1 MPAAT
6 RDKVSTGLLY
16 SVVSAADDSVVIIQL
31 AGTSV
36 ANAATTQA
44 NPAAGPRMWDNFF
57 GVLGVTASGGSYQVT
72 LWGQVNG
79 MSYQLADAFTGRDNV
94 GSPATVGNIPFVNR
108 TNTPYMPAPTH
119 IFLDET
125 AAGNLSG
132 EARFIGKSYRGFY
145 PGRATSGDRVIEG
158 RLLGSTAYQGGTNPT
173 FFNVALSDNPAATA
187 GGAAGARTAGSG
199 RIRVWDKL
207 CAYANV
213 TGQSG
218 ASQQLFL
225 IGTVGGWGSDTNGTT
240 VEIARTPV
248 FSGVTKIA
256 FQMTGG
262 AAINPTH
269 IIYKAVGVSANAT
282 FHVDFMGKAGR
293 GQRIGGR

>member
-1 MPAAT
+1 MPSF
-6 RDKVSTGLLY
+6 RDKVSEGSLY
-16 SVVSAADDSVVIIQL
+16 SLVAAADDSVIFIRL

-36 ANAATTQA
+36 GNEATTLP
-44 NPAAGPRMWDNFF
+44 NPAAGPKLWDNFF
-57 GVLGVTASGGSYQVT
+57 GVLGVSASAGSYTVT
-72 LWGQVNG
+72 LWGSVNG
-79 MSYQLADAFTGRDNV
+79 MTYQIADAFTGRDNV
-94 GSPATVGNIPFVNR
+94 ASPATVGNVPFINR
-108 TNTPYMPAPTH
+108 TATACIPTPTH
-119 IFLDET
+119 IFIDET

-132 EARFIGKSYRGFY
+132 EARFVGKTYRGFY
-145 PGRATSGDRVIEG
+145 PGRASSGDRVVEG

-173 FFNVALSDNPAATA
+173 FFNIALSDNPAAA
-187 GGAAGARTAGSG
+187 SGGAAGARTAGTG
-199 RIRVWDKL
+199 KVRVWDSL

-225 IGTVGGWGSDTNGTT
+225 IGTVGGWASGTNGTT
-240 VEIARTPV
+240 VEIGKTPV
-248 FSGVTKIA
+248 FSGVTKVA

-269 IIYKAVGVSANAT
+269 VIYKAVGVSASAT
-282 FHVDFMGKAGR
+282 FQIDFIGKAGR

>member
-1 MPAAT
+1 
-6 RDKVSTGLLY
+6 
-16 SVVSAADDSVVIIQL
+16 
-31 AGTSV
+31 
-36 ANAATTQA
+36 
-44 NPAAGPRMWDNFF
+44 MWDTFF
-57 GVLGVTASGGSYQVT
+57 GVLGVTASGGSFQVT
-72 LWGQVNG
+72 LWGLVNG
-79 MSYQLADAFTGRDNV
+79 MTYQIADAFSGRDNV
-94 GSPATVGNIPFVNR
+94 GTPATVGNVPFVTR
-108 TNTPYMPAPTH
+108 TNTPYIPTPTH

-132 EARFIGKSYRGFY
+132 EARFVGKTYRGFY
-145 PGRATSGDRVIEG
+145 PGRASSGDKVIEG

-187 GGAAGARTAGSG
+187 GGAAGARTAGTG
-199 RIRVWDKL
+199 KVRVWDKF

-225 IGTVGGWGSDTNGTT
+225 IGTVGGWGSATNGTT

-248 FSGVTKIA
+248 FSGVSKIA

-262 AAINPTH
+262 GFINPTH
-269 IIYKAVGVSANAT
+269 VIYKAVGVSANAT
-282 FHVDFMGKAGR
+282 FHIDFMGKAGR
-293 GQRIGGR
+293 GQRIGK